1 MIAKN
6 KKHRE
11 RTRHHA
17 ERVTQEIEQRDKI
30 IGNRREDALL
40 TSPGASI
47 SNMRTEI
54 RKEGRKEGNKVIQEK
69 FAELKNMISRL
80 TRSTSGQH
88 RDEN

>member
-11 RTRHHA
+11 RTGNNA
-17 ERVTQEIEQRDKI
+17 ERVTQETEQRDKI

-47 SNMRTEI
+47 SKHESRN
-54 RKEGRKEGNKVIQEK
+54 KKGRKEGNKVIQEK
-69 FAELKNMISRL
+69 FSELTNMISRL

>member
-6 KKHRE
+6 KKRRE
-11 RTRHHA
+11 RTGNNA

-47 SNMRTEI
+47 STMRTEI
-54 RKEGRKEGNKVIQEK
+54 RKEGRKEIK
-69 FAELKNMISRL
+69 
-80 TRSTSGQH
+80 
-88 RDEN
+88 